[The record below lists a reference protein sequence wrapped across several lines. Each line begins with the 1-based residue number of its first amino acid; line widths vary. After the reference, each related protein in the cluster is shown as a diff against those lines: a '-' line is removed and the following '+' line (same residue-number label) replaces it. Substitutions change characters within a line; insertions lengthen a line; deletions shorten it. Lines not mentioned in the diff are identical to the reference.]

1 MSLEA
6 FYHTLTTSASVWGS
20 PRYTA
25 TTEAAGAGAAARDS
39 GVYIN
44 LNFSARDKA
53 GLFSFLPIPDAYLS
67 DATCSK
73 ISQIYRGCAP
83 TDSKRGHEL
92 YTAMH
97 VACAKDPLLDAH
109 HFDESTWYR
118 VIHPIMREGR
128 EKVVNNLLSHAFP
141 EALDSEPLM

>member
-73 ISQIYRGCAP
+73 IAQIYRGCAP
-83 TDSKRGHEL
+83 TDSKRGHC
-92 YTAMH
+92 TACGVRKRSPH
-97 VACAKDPLLDAH
+97 GC
-109 HFDESTWYR
+109 T
-118 VIHPIMREGR
+118 I
-128 EKVVNNLLSHAFP
+128 
-141 EALDSEPLM
+141 LMNQHGTG